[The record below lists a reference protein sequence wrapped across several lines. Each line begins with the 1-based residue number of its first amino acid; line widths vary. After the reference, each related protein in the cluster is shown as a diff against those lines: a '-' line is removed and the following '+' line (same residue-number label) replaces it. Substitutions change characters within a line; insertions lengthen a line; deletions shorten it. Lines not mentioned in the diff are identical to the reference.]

1 MTDCCGAFSTFM
13 DETLCCKKCYCE
25 VPFGQ
30 GDGSEYKNK
39 EKPVRNT
46 VRGELVRIGKS
57 VYVRDDYMREYKLY
71 MLTRWDDTS
80 RSRLVKGSKLVE
92 VDFTF

>member
-1 MTDCCGAFSTFM
+1 MM
-13 DETLCCKKCYCE
+13 KQVK
-25 VPFGQ
+25 
-30 GDGSEYKNK
+30 
-39 EKPVRNT
+39 NT
-46 VRGELVRIGKS
+46 VRGELVMIGKS
-57 VYVRDDYMREYKLY
+57 VYVRDDYIREEKRY

>member
-1 MTDCCGAFSTFM
+1 MM
-13 DETLCCKKCYCE
+13 KQVK
-25 VPFGQ
+25 
-30 GDGSEYKNK
+30 
-39 EKPVRNT
+39 NT
-46 VRGELVRIGKS
+46 VRGELVMIGKS
-57 VYVRDDYMREYKLY
+57 VYVRDDYIREEKCY

>member
-1 MTDCCGAFSTFM
+1 MM
-13 DETLCCKKCYCE
+13 KQVK
-25 VPFGQ
+25 
-30 GDGSEYKNK
+30 
-39 EKPVRNT
+39 NT
-46 VRGELVRIGKS
+46 VRGELVMIGKS

-71 MLTRWDDTS
+71 MLTRGDDTS